1 MPQLSIHINEAM
13 KISFSVVVIDV
24 SFVLR
29 YNKTPTRTGR
39 GLVCHFFE
47 WFLFNYEKIN
57 QDNRGH
63 YITDALPFLSH
74 ITTLLLDESY
84 IAEIW
89 ILEPVAEVFCN
100 TLGVAKLMLV
110 PDTIPSTAVP

>member
-1 MPQLSIHINEAM
+1 M

-24 SFVLR
+24 LFVLR

-89 ILEPVAEVFCN
+89 ILSNMGIIGSFIGFNQLARRTNKEE
-100 TLGVAKLMLV
+100 K
-110 PDTIPSTAVP
+110 